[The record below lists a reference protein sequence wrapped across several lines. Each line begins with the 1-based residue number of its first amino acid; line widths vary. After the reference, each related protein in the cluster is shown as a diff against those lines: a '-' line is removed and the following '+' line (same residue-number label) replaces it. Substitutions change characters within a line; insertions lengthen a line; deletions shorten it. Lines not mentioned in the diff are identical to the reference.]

1 MSEILSSLDNPREKL
16 KIKGVEALS
25 DRELVAVIIGQ
36 GSKEAH
42 VDEASRLVI
51 EEIDKKDGKPELNA
65 LRFLPGMGEVKAGQI
80 LAALEFGRRRKEKR
94 QSVIRCPEDI
104 FENVKHYSDREQ
116 ECLVVISLN
125 GAKEIISEHVIS
137 IGTMDKTLI
146 HPREVFSTAIKE
158 RAAAIVMAHNHPS
171 GNTSPSPDDIKA
183 TLRISEC
190 GKMLGIKLMD
200 HIVFS
205 KEQYYSFLQH
215 KEENGVV
222 F

>member
-1 MSEILSSLDNPREKL
+1 MSNFIPSLDNPREKL
-16 KIKGVEALS
+16 KVKGVEALS
-25 DRELVAVIIGQ
+25 DRELIAVIIGQ
-36 GSKEAH
+36 GNKEAH
-42 VDEASRLVI
+42 VDEASRSVI

-65 LRFLPGMGEVKAGQI
+65 LRYLPGMGEVKAEQV
-80 LAALEFGRRRKEKR
+80 LASLELGRRRKEKK

-104 FENVKHYSDREQ
+104 FENVRHYSDREQ
-116 ECLVVISLN
+116 ECLIVISLN

-171 GNTSPSPDDIKA
+171 GNTTPSPDDIKA
-183 TLRISEC
+183 TVRISEC

-200 HIVFS
+200 HVVFS
-205 KEQYYSFLQH
+205 NKEYYSFLQH
-215 KEENGVV
+215 KDENNVE